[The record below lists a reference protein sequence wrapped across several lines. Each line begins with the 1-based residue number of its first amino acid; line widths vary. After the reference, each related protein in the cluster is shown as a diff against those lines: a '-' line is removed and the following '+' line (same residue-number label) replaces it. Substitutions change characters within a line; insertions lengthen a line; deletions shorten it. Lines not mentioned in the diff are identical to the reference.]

1 MSLGEKIKALR
12 EARKISREELAKKLD
27 ISYWALSKYETNER
41 EPDYKTLVLIADFFK
56 VSTDY
61 LLGRIN
67 EPELNIDNVLSGFS
81 DEEKKEIFDFVT
93 FMRKKHQK

>member
-12 EARKISREELAKKLD
+12 ESQKLNREELAKKLN

-41 EPDYKTLVLIADFFK
+41 EPDYKTLVLIADYFK

-61 LLGRIN
+61 LLGRVA
-67 EPELNIDNVLSGFS
+67 EPGLYVDDALSGFS
-81 DEEKKEIFDFVT
+81 DEEKKEIFDFVS
-93 FMRKKHQK
+93 FMRRKHQK